1 MTKRIGVAA
10 TILLGFAL
18 ALSAQQN
25 MYKIRLKLN
34 ATVVS
39 LDTPNLIEG
48 KYVFHAWP
56 NGELTSLP
64 AAAVSGITPVTGQR
78 NDTVYQIELNPS
90 GVVIARDAPVL
101 KGNAYQFHSWM
112 HGTFMS
118 LRQSDV
124 KRINVVTG
132 DHAFWIEQGLE
143 GETPIDNLA
152 LQGTNKMV
160 EIGTPTRQDQTAQ
173 AGPSSLSSMNGS
185 YSGPSGIS
193 GAPVYGNWSYQG
205 TPGVSDAW
213 SPANANMNNGVPT
226 MPAATRGM
234 NPPTMPR

>member
-1 MTKRIGVAA
+1 MTRRTGVAA
-10 TILLGFAL
+10 AVLLGFAL
-18 ALSAQQN
+18 SLSAQQN
-25 MYKIRLKLN
+25 MYRIQLKLSG
-34 ATVVS
+34 AMVS
-39 LDTPNLIEG
+39 LDTPNLIDG
-48 KYVFHAWP
+48 KYVFHQWP
-56 NGELTSLP
+56 DGQLTSLP
-64 AAAVSGITPVTGQR
+64 ASAVTGITPVTGHR

-90 GVVIARDAPVL
+90 GVMIARDVPVL

-112 HGTFMS
+112 HGTLMS

-132 DHAFWIEQGLE
+132 NHAFWIEQGLE

-160 EIGTPTRQDQTAQ
+160 EIGTPARQDQSAQ
-173 AGPSSLSSMNGS
+173 AEPSSLSSMNGS

-213 SPANANMNNGVPT
+213 SPANANMSNGVPT
-226 MPAATRGM
+226 MPAATSAM
-234 NPPTMPR
+234 NPPTMPQ